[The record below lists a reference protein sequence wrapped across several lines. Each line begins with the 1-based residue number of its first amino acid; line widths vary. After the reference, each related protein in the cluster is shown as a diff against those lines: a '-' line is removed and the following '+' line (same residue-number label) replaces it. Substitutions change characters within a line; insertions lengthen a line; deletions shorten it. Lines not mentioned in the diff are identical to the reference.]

1 LKVPVNAFM
10 GARIF
15 DVMQWTNQN

>member
-1 LKVPVNAFM
+1 VPVNAFM